1 VPLASAMIALNP
13 TPGLLVIA
21 LGISMFFSTF
31 SLPLAPGALQ
41 EIMPNAMRGQATAV
55 YVGLTNLVGGGPGG
69 HRRRR
74 SDRFRISGQGE
85 TSCFIRLV
93 GGIAGLLA
101 ALILTATLRAF
112 RTTVREH
119 QTIEHPSEASPE
131 YG

>member
-1 VPLASAMIALNP
+1 
-13 TPGLLVIA
+13 
-21 LGISMFFSTF
+21 MFFSTF

-55 YVGLTNLVGGGPGG
+55 YVGLTNLVGGGLAATAVAVLTDFVFQDKAKLHVSFG
-69 HRRRR
+69 
-74 SDRFRISGQGE
+74 
-85 TSCFIRLV
+85 LV

>member
-1 VPLASAMIALNP
+1 MIALDP
-13 TPGLLVIA
+13 TPSLLVVA

-55 YVGLTNLVGGGPGG
+55 YVGLTNLVGGGLAATAVAVLT
-69 HRRRR
+69 
-74 SDRFRISGQGE
+74 D
-85 TSCFIRLV
+85 FIFQDKAKLHVSFGLV

-119 QTIEHPSEASPE
+119 QAIEHPSEASPE